1 MKKIIKRN
9 IKIYNSI
16 TGKKEIF
23 NPIIKGHVGMYV
35 CGPTV
40 YNKIHLGNCRTFIHF
55 DLIFRYFKYLGYK
68 VRYVRNITDVGHL
81 ENDNDE
87 GEDKIGKK
95 AKIEK
100 LEPMEIVQKYT
111 IDFHH
116 TLYLFNILPPSIEPT
131 ATGHIIDQIEDIKI
145 LIKKGLAYEVN
156 GSVYFNIEAYNKNY
170 EYGILS
176 KHKID
181 NLIESSRFLKKQ
193 QEKRNPKDFALW
205 KKAPINHIMHWPS
218 PWGNGFPSWHL
229 ECSTMSV
236 KYLGKFFD
244 IHGGG
249 IDLKFPHHECELAQ
263 IKGIYNQKTINFWIH
278 TNMLTLNGYKMSKS
292 TMNILLP
299 KDIFSGKNTFLE
311 KPFHP
316 NIVRFFILKNH
327 YRSIINISNDALID
341 AERTY
346 YSLMNKFKKLD
357 NIYYADTDNVVS
369 TFDVFS
375 WKEECHK
382 AMDDDFNSPM
392 LISLLFKATKY
403 IELLE
408 KGVLKL
414 GIDDFLLFKNTMH
427 NFIFKVLGLEPIE
440 KIDNVSKKLINL
452 LIKIRNNARYE
463 KNWILSDNIR
473 NELKELGITLE
484 DNKNITTFK
493 IKT

>member
-1 MKKIIKRN
+1 
-9 IKIYNSI
+9 
-16 TGKKEIF
+16 
-23 NPIIKGHVGMYV
+23 
-35 CGPTV
+35 
-40 YNKIHLGNCRTFIHF
+40 
-55 DLIFRYFKYLGYK
+55 
-68 VRYVRNITDVGHL
+68 
-81 ENDNDE
+81 
-87 GEDKIGKK
+87 
-95 AKIEK
+95 
-100 LEPMEIVQKYT
+100 
-111 IDFHH
+111 
-116 TLYLFNILPPSIEPT
+116 
-131 ATGHIIDQIEDIKI
+131 
-145 LIKKGLAYEVN
+145 
-156 GSVYFNIEAYNKNY
+156 
-170 EYGILS
+170 
-176 KHKID
+176 
-181 NLIESSRFLKKQ
+181 
-193 QEKRNPKDFALW
+193 
-205 KKAPINHIMHWPS
+205 
-218 PWGNGFPSWHL
+218 
-229 ECSTMSV
+229 
-236 KYLGKFFD
+236 
-244 IHGGG
+244 
-249 IDLKFPHHECELAQ
+249 
-263 IKGIYNQKTINFWIH
+263 
-278 TNMLTLNGYKMSKS
+278 
-292 TMNILLP
+292 
-299 KDIFSGKNTFLE
+299 KNTFLE

-357 NIYYADTDNVVS
+357 NINYADTDNVVS

-427 NFIFKVLGLEPIE
+427 NFIFKVLGLEQIE

>member
-1 MKKIIKRN
+1 MIN

-23 NPIIKGHVGMYV
+23 NPITKGYVGMYV

-87 GEDKIGKK
+87 GEDKICKK

-116 TLYLFNILPPSIEPT
+116 TLYLLNTLPPSIEPT
-131 ATGHIIDQIEDIKI
+131 ATGHIIDQIENIKI

-156 GSVYFNIEAYNKNY
+156 GSVYFNIEAYNKNHD
-170 EYGILS
+170 YGILS

-181 NLIESSRFLKKQ
+181 KLIESSRSLKKQ
-193 QEKRNPKDFALW
+193 TEKRNPKDFALW
-205 KKAPINHIMHWPS
+205 KKATINHIMHWKS

-229 ECSTMSV
+229 ECSTMSI
-236 KYLGKFFD
+236 KYLGKLD

-263 IKGIYNQKTINFWIH
+263 IKGIYNNKTTINFWIH

-299 KDIFSGKNTFLE
+299 KDIFSGKNTILE

-316 NIVRFFILKNH
+316 SIVRFFILKTH
-327 YRSIINISNDALID
+327 YRSVINISNDALIE
-341 AERTY
+341 AERGY
-346 YSLMNKFKKLD
+346 FSLMKKLKILD
-357 NIYYADTDNVVS
+357 NISADVVS
-369 TFDVFS
+369 TFDVLA

-392 LISLLFKATKY
+392 LIAHLFKANKY

-408 KGVLKL
+408 KGVIKL
-414 GIDDFLLFKNTMH
+414 RKNDLLLFKNTMH
-427 NFIFKVLGLEPIE
+427 NFIFEVLGLEQIE
-440 KIDNVSKKLINL
+440 KNQKYNEFSKQLINL
-452 LIKIRNNARYE
+452 LIKIRNKARNE

-473 NELKELGITLE
+473 NGLKELGIKLE
-484 DNKNITTFK
+484 DSKSTK
-493 IKT
+493 